1 MLVILSGN
9 AGASGPDRPLPARWQ
24 GYAIDPGGMAPTLS
38 EGKWGKVRPIDFVG
52 VLALGALWGASFIFM
67 RVAAPEFN
75 PLPVADLRVII
86 GGLLLLAVALPA
98 GLRLDVRTRWPQY
111 LVLGTMN
118 VAIPYALI
126 SAAATEL
133 PASFSSIL
141 IATTPVFAAIVGWLW
156 LRDPLTGRQVIGVV
170 LGLAGVAL
178 LVGWTPLDVTVRVVL
193 SIAAVVAAAM
203 CYGFCSHYSAR
214 ALRFGAGMEIPIMQ
228 QLTAA
233 VLLLPFAAVSVP
245 DTGPSGKAIL
255 SVVAL
260 GLFTTGVAVLLF
272 FRLIRRVGPFQTNIA
287 TYFTPAFGI
296 LWGALLL
303 DERLSVGTFVGFG
316 VILASALMM
325 SGVGLARL
333 RDRRRFT
340 ASGSRPPRRRVT

>member
-1 MLVILSGN
+1 M
-9 AGASGPDRPLPARWQ
+9 
-24 GYAIDPGGMAPTLS
+24 
-38 EGKWGKVRPIDFVG
+38 RPIDFAGIV
-52 VLALGALWGASFIFM
+52 ALGALWGASFLFM

-98 GLRLDVRTRWPQY
+98 GLHLDVRTRWRQY
-111 LVLGTMN
+111 LILGTMN
-118 VAIPYALI
+118 VAIPYTLI

-133 PASFSSIL
+133 PASLSSIL
-141 IATTPVFAAIVGWLW
+141 IATTPVFAATVGWLW
-156 LRDPLTGRQVIGVV
+156 LSDPLTGRQVAGVV
-170 LGLAGVAL
+170 LGLGGVAL
-178 LVGWTPLDVTVRVVL
+178 LVGWTPLDMTIGVVL
-193 SIAAVVAAAM
+193 SIVAVVMAAL

-214 ALRFGAGMEIPIMQ
+214 ALRSGAGMEIPIMQ

-233 VLLLPFAAVSVP
+233 VLLLPFAAATVP

-260 GLFTTGVAVLLF
+260 GLFTTGLAVLLF
-272 FRLIRRVGPFQTNIA
+272 FRLIRRVGPFRTNIA

-303 DERLSVGTFVGFG
+303 DEQLSVGTFVGFG
-316 VILASALMM
+316 IILASALMM
-325 SGVGLARL
+325 SDVGLVRLRGARL
-333 RDRRRFT
+333 ST
-340 ASGSRPPRRRVT
+340 ARGPRSPRRPVR

>member
-1 MLVILSGN
+1 MRS
-9 AGASGPDRPLPARWQ
+9 
-24 GYAIDPGGMAPTLS
+24 
-38 EGKWGKVRPIDFVG
+38 IDFAG

-67 RVAAPEFN
+67 RVASPQFN
-75 PLPVADLRVII
+75 PIPVADLRVII

-98 GLRLDVRTRWPQY
+98 GLRLDIRGRWRQY
-111 LVLGTMN
+111 LVLGTLN

-133 PASFSSIL
+133 PASLSSIL

-170 LGLAGVAL
+170 LGLAGVGL
-178 LVGWTPLDVTVRVVL
+178 LVGWTPLDVTTGVALSIGAVVL
-193 SIAAVVAAAM
+193 AAL

-214 ALRFGAGMEIPIMQ
+214 ALRSGAGMEIPIMQ

-233 VLLLPFAAVSVP
+233 ALLLPFAAATVP
-245 DTGPSGKAIL
+245 DSSPAGKAIL

-260 GLFTTGVAVLLF
+260 GLFTTGIAVLLF
-272 FRLIRRVGPFQTNIA
+272 FRLIRRVGPFRTNIA

-316 VILASALMM
+316 IILASALMM
-325 SGVGLARL
+325 SDVGLARL
-333 RDRRRFT
+333 RSIRTPSSREAR
-340 ASGSRPPRRRVT
+340 ASRTIAE